1 MTAPVSRPATPA
13 AFETAGLGKRYGSA
27 WALQDCTLGV
37 PEGHVTALV
46 GPNGAG
52 KTTLLRLL
60 VGLAKPSAGTLE
72 VLGRVPDGSEE
83 FLAGIGYLAQD
94 VPLYRRLSAADHLA
108 LGGRLNRVWD
118 DDGARRR
125 LSGLGVPT
133 DRAVATLSGGQ
144 RAQVGLGLALAK
156 RPRLLLLDEP
166 VAALDPLA
174 RREFLAA
181 LSEAVADGEVSV
193 MLSSHLLHDL
203 ERVCDHVILLE
214 RVPRADLRG
223 HRDPAR
229 LAPHARRP
237 ALRSVGGGTGP
248 DRRHGHADA
257 APDPAA
263 RAARRPRARPALG
276 GARDRTRGHHPRLH
290 GERPG
295 RNRGPLGSSGG
306 GAVNHLV
313 WRLHRNQAYFAVAAL
328 AALAVILLVTGITM
342 ADDYRRALAGCT
354 ATQSCFDLH
363 NELFRGDG
371 AIIDLV
377 DLTLII
383 PLLFGLFWG
392 APLLAKEFEDG
403 THNLAWTQGVSRRR
417 WLRVNLTWSL
427 LAAAVWGAALA
438 ALVSWWRYPENALGT
453 RFDAFDVQGIVP
465 VAYALFAVALGIA
478 VGSVLRRV
486 LPSLAVTLGV
496 FVSLRATLA
505 VYVRPHYMA
514 PIAKVFSLTSTGGA
528 PPGAWVFSSGLVGPT
543 GTVLSPGIG
552 IDATSIPPAC
562 RTVFPGGKGL
572 LGKCLSS
579 HGFRQVITYQPDSRF
594 WPFQWMEAGIF
605 LLLAAALVGFTVW
618 RVLSHDA

>member
-1 MTAPVSRPATPA
+1 M
-13 AFETAGLGKRYGSA
+13 
-27 WALQDCTLGV
+27 
-37 PEGHVTALV
+37 
-46 GPNGAG
+46 
-52 KTTLLRLL
+52 
-60 VGLAKPSAGTLE
+60 
-72 VLGRVPDGSEE
+72 
-83 FLAGIGYLAQD
+83 
-94 VPLYRRLSAADHLA
+94 
-108 LGGRLNRVWD
+108 
-118 DDGARRR
+118 
-125 LSGLGVPT
+125 
-133 DRAVATLSGGQ
+133 
-144 RAQVGLGLALAK
+144 
-156 RPRLLLLDEP
+156 
-166 VAALDPLA
+166 
-174 RREFLAA
+174 
-181 LSEAVADGEVSV
+181 
-193 MLSSHLLHDL
+193 
-203 ERVCDHVILLE
+203 
-214 RVPRADLRG
+214 
-223 HRDPAR
+223 
-229 LAPHARRP
+229 
-237 ALRSVGGGTGP
+237 
-248 DRRHGHADA
+248 
-257 APDPAA
+257 
-263 RAARRPRARPALG
+263 
-276 GARDRTRGHHPRLH
+276 
-290 GERPG
+290 
-295 RNRGPLGSSGG
+295 
-306 GAVNHLV
+306 NHLV

-514 PIAKVFSLTSTGGA
+514 PIAKVFSLTSTGGPA
-528 PPGAWVFSSGLVGPT
+528 PGAWVFSSGLVGPT